1 MNEALPH
8 YPFDPQRCMGTV
20 CEVTPHSV
28 KVNLPEAATPD
39 GQWLYGNR
47 LGRGEVGEFVVVESG
62 EYAIFGRVINVKLP
76 ERERLTVEPGLGRAV
91 VAHPVG
97 TVQLLATIS
106 LKNGKVSGGIANHP
120 RLGCRVYTAHP
131 LLLKWLAEAKARTK
145 SPAPVLL
152 DLATLPTASDTIV
165 NFTPENLFG
174 RHCAVLG
181 ATGGGKSWTIA
192 RLVEQTERHHSKVIL
207 LDATGEFHT
216 LQSESIRHVYLGSD
230 PSPPE
235 GATEVVLPYSELT
248 EADITALFKPSGQTQ
263 GPKLRAAMKS
273 LKLMKLM
280 PTLASDGCCIKANK
294 KKQPFEDACKQR
306 AAAVESSSAEFDI
319 TKLARQLD
327 EECVYPS
334 GGTAASPDYASWG
347 RPNDQERAYCVT
359 LITRIE
365 DMLQSKELACVFKPQ
380 GKASLFEELDKF
392 LKSPQERVLRVS
404 LKFLGF
410 AHHAREIVA
419 NAIGRHLLALAR
431 DSRFKTKPLF
441 VFLDE
446 AHQFLNKSL
455 GDEHTKYQLDAFD
468 LIAKEGRKFCLNI
481 CIATQRP
488 RDIPEGVLSQMGTL
502 IVHRLTNE
510 QDREVVEKASGD
522 IDRSAAAFLPTL
534 APGQAVIIGVD
545 FPIPLTVQISRPDHK
560 PDSEGPNFQ
569 ECWSTPLEPALAE
582 PPDADAASQPEPP
595 PSETPPSE
603 DDIPF

>member
-1 MNEALPH
+1 
-8 YPFDPQRCMGTV
+8 MGTV

-145 SPAPVLL
+145 SPTPVLL
-152 DLATLPTASDTIV
+152 DLATLPTASDTTV

-216 LQSESIRHVYLGSD
+216 LQSDSIRHVYLGSD

-235 GATEVVLPYSELT
+235 EATEVVLPYSELT

-273 LKLMKLM
+273 LKLMKLV
-280 PTLASDGCCIKANK
+280 PTLARDGCFVKANEA
-294 KKQPFEDACKQR
+294 KQPFDDAYKQHVAAIEDQG
-306 AAAVESSSAEFDI
+306 AAFDI
-319 TKLARQLD
+319 SKLARQID
-327 EECVYPS
+327 EECVHPNAGFPPNQDFS
-334 GGTAASPDYASWG
+334 KWG
-347 RPNDQERAYCVT
+347 RHNEQERGYCFT
-359 LITRIE
+359 LLTRIE
-365 DMLQSKELACVFKPQ
+365 DMLQSKELGCVFKPQ

-431 DSRFKTKPLF
+431 DSRFKTKPVF

-569 ECWSTPLEPALAE
+569 ECWSTPLESALTE

-595 PSETPPSE
+595 PSEPAPSE